1 MLLGSALL
9 RGCVAVPPPP
19 PKKKTKKRKEEEEEG
34 EFFFVA
40 VVRWPPATARPPL
53 LDHSHNDE
61 RDLRAA
67 SARCRNLAL
76 EGGRSEP
83 SGSHNDVAATHAI
96 ISQTPT
102 RAIISQIAD

>member
-1 MLLGSALL
+1 MTA
-9 RGCVAVPPPP
+9 A
-19 PKKKTKKRKEEEEEG
+19 
-34 EFFFVA
+34 
-40 VVRWPPATARPPL
+40 RWPPAIARPPL
-53 LDHSHNDE
+53 LDLPHNDE

-102 RAIISQIAD
+102 RAIIPQIAD